1 MSSRITKDEFNRLRN
16 KKRKFNAM
24 VSLVSSAALIAV
36 LAICIIVFND
46 RPSDSEFSSNIH
58 IGGNADLT
66 TESMNNISHGTQTP
80 SDAETGSETGE
91 DIPQDASSTDV
102 TFYQSESDNQE
113 FVIPETSLPPVE
125 EIKGNDWCASAYEK
139 VNQVM
144 PLSYFDK
151 TVLIGD
157 SRTEGLVLYSGL
169 SNING
174 FCYKGLNVSSLDSD
188 SCITIP
194 GYGGQYTCYQA
205 ISMTSYDNY
214 YCMFGINEL
223 GWYNLDAFT
232 EDFSALID
240 YIKLANPSAT
250 IYVEG
255 VIPVCRSKEAEG
267 GVFTKSRVE
276 EFNALILDMCKER
289 NDVIFLDV
297 GAAVRDEEGYLPEE
311 GSPDGIH
318 CNADYCKRVLQ
329 YIRCNTY
336 TRKQKQNFDL

>member
-16 KKRKFNAM
+16 KKRKFNAI
-24 VSLVSSAALIAV
+24 VTLASSTALIAV
-36 LAICIIVFND
+36 LAICIVVFND
-46 RPSDSEFSSNIH
+46 RPSDSEFSSNMH
-58 IGGNADLT
+58 IGSNTDLG
-66 TESMNNISHGTQTP
+66 TESININNGTQTP
-80 SDAETGSETGE
+80 SDSTERADVTENPLETAT
-91 DIPQDASSTDV
+91 STDV
-102 TFYQSESDNQE
+102 TFSESDNQKFE
-113 FVIPETSLPPVE
+113 IPETSLPPVE
-125 EIKGNDWCASAYEK
+125 EIVGNNWCASMYEK
-139 VNQVM
+139 VDKVM
-144 PLSYFDK
+144 PLSYFDN

-169 SNING
+169 SNITG
-174 FCYKGLNVSSLDSD
+174 FRYKGLNVSSLDSD
-188 SCITIP
+188 YCITIP
-194 GYGGQYTCYQA
+194 GYGGKYTCYQA

-223 GWYNLDAFT
+223 GWYSLDVFI
-232 EDFSALID
+232 EDFNALID
-240 YIKLANPSAT
+240 YIKLANPNAT
-250 IYVEG
+250 VYVEG

-267 GVFTKSRVE
+267 GVFTKDRVE

-336 TRKQKQNFDL
+336 SRKQSDDL

>member
-16 KKRKFNAM
+16 KKRKFNAI
-24 VSLVSSAALIAV
+24 VTLASSAAIIVV
-36 LAICIIVFND
+36 LAICIVVFND
-46 RPSDSEFSSNIH
+46 RPTDSEFSSNMH
-58 IGGNADLT
+58 VGSNTDLD
-66 TESMNNISHGTQTP
+66 TESIFNINNGTQTP
-80 SDAETGSETGE
+80 SDSSGGANVA
-91 DIPQDASSTDV
+91 DKPWDVASSTDV
-102 TFYQSESDNQE
+102 TFYPESDYQE

-125 EIKGNDWCASAYEK
+125 EIKGNDWCASMYEK
-139 VNQVM
+139 VDKMM
-144 PLSYFDK
+144 PLSYFDN

-169 SNING
+169 NNING

-188 SCITIP
+188 SCITMP
-194 GYGGQYTCYQA
+194 GYGGKYTCYQA

-223 GWYNLDAFT
+223 GWYSLDVFI

-240 YIKLANPSAT
+240 YIKLANPNAT

-267 GVFTKSRVE
+267 GVFTKDRVE
-276 EFNALILDMCKER
+276 EFNALILQMCKER

-336 TRKQKQNFDL
+336 SRKQSDDL

>member
-16 KKRKFNAM
+16 KKRKFNAI
-24 VSLVSSAALIAV
+24 VTLASSAALIAV
-36 LAICIIVFND
+36 LAICIVVFND
-46 RPSDSEFSSNIH
+46 RPSDGEFSSSMHVGSNT
-58 IGGNADLT
+58 DLD
-66 TESMNNISHGTQTP
+66 TESFININNGTQTP
-80 SDAETGSETGE
+80 SDGTGE
-91 DIPQDASSTDV
+91 TAATDKPWEIASSTDV
-102 TFYQSESDNQE
+102 TVYSESDYQE
-113 FVIPETSLPPVE
+113 FVVPETSLPPVE
-125 EIKGNDWCASAYEK
+125 EIKGNDWCASMYEK
-139 VNQVM
+139 VDKVM
-144 PLSYFDK
+144 PLSYFDN

-194 GYGGQYTCYQA
+194 GYGGKYTCYQA

-223 GWYNLDAFT
+223 GWYSLDVFI

-240 YIKLANPSAT
+240 YIKLANPNAT

-267 GVFTKSRVE
+267 GVFTKDRVE
-276 EFNALILDMCKER
+276 EFNELILQMCKER

-336 TRKQKQNFDL
+336 SRKQNDDL

>member
-16 KKRKFNAM
+16 KKRKFNAI
-24 VSLVSSAALIAV
+24 VSLASSATLIAV
-36 LAICIIVFND
+36 LAICIVVFTD
-46 RPSDSEFSSNIH
+46 HPSDREFSSNMH
-58 IGGNADLT
+58 IGSNTALDA
-66 TESMNNISHGTQTP
+66 ESLINITNGTQTP
-80 SDAETGSETGE
+80 SDSTEGTDTAEKPLE
-91 DIPQDASSTDV
+91 DESSTDV
-102 TFYQSESDNQE
+102 TFYSESDNQE

-125 EIKGNDWCASAYEK
+125 EITGNNWCASMYEK
-139 VNQVM
+139 VDKVM
-144 PLSYFDK
+144 PLSYFDN

-174 FCYKGLNVSSLDSD
+174 FCYKGLNVGSLDSD
-188 SCITIP
+188 YCITMP
-194 GYGGQYTCYQA
+194 GYGGKYTCYQA

-223 GWYNLDAFT
+223 GWYNLDVFI
-232 EDFSALID
+232 EDFDALID
-240 YIKLANPSAT
+240 YIKLANPNAT

-267 GVFTKSRVE
+267 GVFTKDRVE
-276 EFNALILDMCKER
+276 EFNALILKMCKER

-297 GAAVRDEEGYLPEE
+297 GAAVSDEEGYLPEE

-336 TRKQKQNFDL
+336 SRKQKQNHDL

>member
-16 KKRKFNAM
+16 KKRKFNAI
-24 VSLVSSAALIAV
+24 VTLASSAAIIAV
-36 LAICIIVFND
+36 LAICIVVFND
-46 RPSDSEFSSNIH
+46 RPTDSEFSSNMH
-58 IGGNADLT
+58 VGSNTDLD
-66 TESMNNISHGTQTP
+66 TESIFNINNGTQTP
-80 SDAETGSETGE
+80 SDSSEGTNASNKPWE
-91 DIPQDASSTDV
+91 IASSTDA
-102 TFYQSESDNQE
+102 FYPESDYQE
-113 FVIPETSLPPVE
+113 FVMPETSLPPVE
-125 EIKGNDWCASAYEK
+125 EIKGNDWCASMYEK
-139 VNQVM
+139 VDKVM
-144 PLSYFDK
+144 PLSYFDN

-169 SNING
+169 NNING

-194 GYGGQYTCYQA
+194 GYGGKYTCYQA

-223 GWYNLDAFT
+223 GWYSLDVFID
-232 EDFSALID
+232 DFGALID
-240 YIKLANPSAT
+240 YIKAANPNAT

-267 GVFTKSRVE
+267 GVFTKDRVE
-276 EFNALILDMCKER
+276 EFNELILKMCKER

-336 TRKQKQNFDL
+336 SRKQSDDL